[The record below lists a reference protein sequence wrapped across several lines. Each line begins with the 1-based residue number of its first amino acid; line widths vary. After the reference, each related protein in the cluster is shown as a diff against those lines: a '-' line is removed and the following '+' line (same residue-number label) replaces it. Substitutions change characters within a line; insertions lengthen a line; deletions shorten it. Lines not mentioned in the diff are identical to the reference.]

1 MNKTE
6 NQEFQRRLQAHHDE
20 LRWLYM
26 ELYNNGS
33 MFFELMEYL
42 EKFYAERSQT
52 LKAIDRKREADPNWY
67 RRNDLVGMMLY
78 IDNFGGTIRGV
89 QEKLPYLERSNI
101 NYLHLMPFLDTVP
114 ERSDG
119 GYAVKDF
126 RKVQPELGTMADLEN
141 LTQACHEK
149 GIQVCMDFVMNH
161 TSEDHQWARR
171 ARQGEGEYMS
181 RYSSLTT
188 GKSLTSMKKPC
199 PRCFQPPPRGTSPGF
214 PSAATM

>member
-89 QEKLPYLERSNI
+89 QEKLPYLEKSNI
-101 NYLHLMPFLDTVP
+101 NYLHLMPFLDTVL

-161 TSEDHQWARR
+161 TSEDHQWAQR

-181 RYSSLTT
+181 RYFFFDNREIPDQYE
-188 GKSLTSMKKPC
+188 KPC
-199 PRCFQPPPRGTSPGF
+199 PRSFPPPPRGTSPGF

>member
-89 QEKLPYLERSNI
+89 QEKLPAY
-101 NYLHLMPFLDTVP
+101 
-114 ERSDG
+114 
-119 GYAVKDF
+119 
-126 RKVQPELGTMADLEN
+126 
-141 LTQACHEK
+141 
-149 GIQVCMDFVMNH
+149 
-161 TSEDHQWARR
+161 
-171 ARQGEGEYMS
+171 
-181 RYSSLTT
+181 
-188 GKSLTSMKKPC
+188 
-199 PRCFQPPPRGTSPGF
+199 GF
-214 PSAATM
+214 FWLKQL